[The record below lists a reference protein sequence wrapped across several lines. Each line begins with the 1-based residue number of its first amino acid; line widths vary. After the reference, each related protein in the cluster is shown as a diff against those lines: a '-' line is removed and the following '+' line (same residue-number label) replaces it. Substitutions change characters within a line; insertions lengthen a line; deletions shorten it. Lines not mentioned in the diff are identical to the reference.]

1 MKHLLILLIA
11 ICSFA
16 STSTAQTNAT
26 ANPVAGV
33 ASGSREQDGLKGP
46 VRRVRVE
53 TANIVTRN
61 GKQVELPKSV
71 IEVSTYDATGR
82 KIDSVAYPVEGATAP
97 GKEEYKYDDK
107 GNIIEMTLRGND
119 GSFLSQ

>member
-26 ANPVAGV
+26 ATPVAGV
-33 ASGSREQDGLKGP
+33 ASGNREQDGLKGP

-71 IEVSTYDATGR
+71 IE
-82 KIDSVAYPVEGATAP
+82 
-97 GKEEYKYDDK
+97 
-107 GNIIEMTLRGND
+107 
-119 GSFLSQ
+119 